1 VEVEAMNEG
10 HPDKSMATHAIL
22 KFKSILEHET
32 IYNNALKILDSIQMI
47 LLLTDHL
54 IHYATI

>member
-1 VEVEAMNEG
+1 MNEG
-10 HPDKSMATHAIL
+10 HIDKSMATHAIL

-32 IYNNALKILDSIQMI
+32 IIIMLSKFQMI
-47 LLLTDHL
+47 LLVTDHL

>member
-10 HPDKSMATHAIL
+10 HTDKSMATHAIL

-32 IYNNALKILDSIQMI
+32 VIIMLSKYLMAFK
-47 LLLTDHL
+47 
-54 IHYATI
+54 